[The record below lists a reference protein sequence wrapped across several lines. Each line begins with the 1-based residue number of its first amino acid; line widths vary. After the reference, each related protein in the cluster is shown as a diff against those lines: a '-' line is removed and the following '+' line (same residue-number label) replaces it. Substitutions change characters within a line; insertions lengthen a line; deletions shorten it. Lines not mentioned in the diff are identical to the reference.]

1 MFEAKVIAH
10 SAHQGKEIVTFQLVY
25 PRWVHGE
32 VMTHR
37 VFSRNAMSSR
47 AVPAAKMIEQVRT
60 NPAKPIRWGL
70 NQSGMQAAE
79 QSLEGAALE
88 KANEI
93 WERMAN
99 ACAEGAAELAELG
112 LHKQWANRPLEPFQW
127 MRTIVSATEWDNFY
141 ALRCH
146 PDAQPEFQHLAGMM
160 RVAHEASTPEYL
172 QVGQWHLP
180 YVLEHEKTLPLKDL
194 RKVSAARCARVS
206 YLTHDGQDPS
216 IGADLALFDRLAAG
230 KPIHASPLE
239 HQATPY
245 GLGSGNFKGWTQ
257 FRYLWENQQVAA

>member
-37 VFSRNAMSSR
+37 VFSRNSMSSR
-47 AVPAAKMIEQVRT
+47 AVPVAKMLDQVRT
-60 NPAKPIRWGL
+60 SPAKPIRWGL
-70 NQSGMQAAE
+70 NQPGMQATD
-79 QSLEGAALE
+79 QNLEGAALE

-93 WERMAN
+93 WERVAN
-99 ACAEGAAELAELG
+99 ACAEGAAELAALG
-112 LHKQWANRPLEPFQW
+112 LAKQWANRPLEAFQW
-127 MRTIVSATEWDNFY
+127 MRTIVTATEWDNFY

-146 PDAQPEFQHLAGMM
+146 PDAQPEFQHLAGLM
-160 RVAHEASTPEYL
+160 RAAHEASTPEYL

-206 YLTHDGQDPS
+206 YLTHDGQNPS
-216 IGADLALFDRLAAG
+216 IEADLALFDRLAAG

-245 GLGSGNFKGWTQ
+245 GLGSGNFKGWMQ
-257 FRYLWENQQVAA
+257 FRHLWENQQVAA